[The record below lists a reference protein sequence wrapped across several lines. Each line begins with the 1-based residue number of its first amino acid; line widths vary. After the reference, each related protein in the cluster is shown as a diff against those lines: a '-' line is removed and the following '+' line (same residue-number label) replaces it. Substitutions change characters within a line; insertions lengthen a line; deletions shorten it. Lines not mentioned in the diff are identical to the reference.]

1 MSKTK
6 ERILNTSLALFNQEG
21 LANVT
26 LRKIAKYLSM
36 SQGNLNY
43 HYKKRVNLIEALYFR
58 YAEAVDEK
66 ISEVI
71 YRENLNWEYLKVYI
85 AELIG
90 IFYDYRFLFLDFTYV
105 MRDYPH
111 IRDHY
116 MSILKKREDE
126 FPRLFSILADMEVL
140 RPEAFPGQFLQLYKR
155 IQVLNDFFLSHAE
168 IRDQLDRRK
177 VAENYVEIIS
187 TEIFPYLTE
196 RVQGDLLKD
205 FHQPS
210 VLNSAN

>member
-6 ERILNTSLALFNQEG
+6 ERILNISLALFNQEG

-26 LRKIAKYLSM
+26 LRKIAKYLGM

-43 HYKKRVNLIEALYFR
+43 HYRKRVDLIEALYFR
-58 YAEAVDEK
+58 YATAVDEK

-90 IFYDYRFLFLDFTYV
+90 IFYDFRFLFMDFSYV
-105 MRDYPH
+105 MRDYPG

-116 MSILKKREDE
+116 MAILKKREDE
-126 FPRLFSILADMEVL
+126 FPSLFKILAGMDVM
-140 RPEAFPGQFLQLYKR
+140 RPEAYPGQFLQLYKR

-168 IRDQLDRRK
+168 IRNELDRRK
-177 VAENYVEIIS
+177 VAENYVEMIS

-196 RVQGDLLKD
+196 RVQADLLKD
-205 FHQPS
+205 LREPTQ
-210 VLNSAN
+210 V

>member
-26 LRKIAKYLSM
+26 LRKIAKYLAM

-58 YAEAVDEK
+58 FAEAVDEK
-66 ISEVI
+66 IAEVI
-71 YRENLNWEYLKVYI
+71 YREDPNWDYLKVYI

-90 IFYDYRFLFLDFTYV
+90 IFYDSRFIFLDFSYV
-105 MRDYPH
+105 MRDYPD

-126 FPRLFSILADMEVL
+126 FPSLFKILAGMDVL
-140 RPEAFPGQFLQLYKR
+140 REEAFPGQFLQLYKR
-155 IQVLNDFFLSHAE
+155 IQILNDFFLSHAE
-168 IRDQLDRRK
+168 IRNELDRRT
-177 VAENYVEIIS
+177 VAENYVEMIA
-187 TEIFPYLTE
+187 TELYPYLSE
-196 RVQGDLLKD
+196 RIQVDVVKD
-205 FHQPS
+205 FTEQVALPS
-210 VLNSAN
+210 